1 MRGEKFKNGLDCDST
16 NSAILNDTLTRL
28 KTNPFY
34 DSLFGDSIKAQT
46 AISLTVI
53 AEELTAIRKELHE
66 MNTNQHFVDF
76 TMCTKCQHKD
86 VDLNE
91 EPCFTCLGVAAR
103 EDGSRK
109 PVKFEE
115 KEEKK

>member
-1 MRGEKFKNGLDCDST
+1 MRGEKFKNGLDFDTT
-16 NSAILNDTLTRL
+16 NSTVLNDALTKLAFNPIGKSAFENATKAQIAVVLTR
-28 KTNPFY
+28 
-34 DSLFGDSIKAQT
+34 
-46 AISLTVI
+46 I
-53 AEELTAIRKELHE
+53 AEELDSIRKELHE

-76 TMCTKCQHKD
+76 TMCTKCKHKD

>member
-1 MRGEKFKNGLDCDST
+1 MRGEKFKNGLDVDTT
-16 NSAILNDTLTRL
+16 NSAMLNEALTNL
-28 KTNPFY
+28 KSNPFGKT
-34 DSLFGDSIKAQT
+34 LFGDVTKAQI
-46 AISLTVI
+46 ALALTEIV
-53 AEELTAIRKELHE
+53 EELESIRKELHE

-76 TMCTKCQHKD
+76 TMCTKCKYKD

-115 KEEKK
+115 KEEQK